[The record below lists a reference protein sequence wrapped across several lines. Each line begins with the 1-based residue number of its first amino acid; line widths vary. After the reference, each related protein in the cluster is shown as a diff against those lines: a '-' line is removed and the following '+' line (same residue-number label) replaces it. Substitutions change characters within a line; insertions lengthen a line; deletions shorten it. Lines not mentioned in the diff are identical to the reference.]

1 MNKQMTE
8 TTTKIKNIDE
18 FCKLYKV
25 SIPVNEHF
33 DYYVSILKRSN
44 EFGYWP
50 NPKLQKQIDD
60 FIDLERFVE
69 ENNFESVTRYK
80 LRSLDKIKDYLLSTN
95 AYKDF
100 IATEL
105 PKEKIESRDWI
116 NKEDLFSVLIS
127 IDFSSANYSVLKT
140 FDKDGE
146 LEKDWKSLCE
156 KFDLHKALVN
166 SKSFRQIVFGNTN
179 PKRFQTIQHNKIMQV
194 LSTLKEKYKIQD
206 DDIVFI
212 AHDEIILKVKTA
224 NTARYLMDAID
235 KHVAPMVNMPVKY
248 TCFILE
254 KIQKNIFVKSICSIA
269 PSHSERDSYF
279 FNEEY
284 KTLHGV
290 PGHKYFL
297 FFKKYILKEETEERD
312 LMYMNDGQL
321 CQWVD
326 NSNKTS
332 KKLELPHYDR
342 LEYSVKMDEA
352 MVDYSYIWET
362 LDKVLP
368 GLRNEEKR
376 RIIEVVANSCQG
388 CHQAPAGCF
397 CRRDD

>member
-8 TTTKIKNIDE
+8 TATKIKNIDE

-33 DYYVSILKRSN
+33 DYYVSVLKRSN

-50 NPKLQKQIDD
+50 NPKLQTQIDD

-69 ENNFESVTRYK
+69 ENNLESVTRYK
-80 LRSLDKIKDYLLSTN
+80 MKSLDKIKDFILGTN
-95 AYKDF
+95 AYRDF

-105 PKEKIESRDWI
+105 PKEKVESRDWI
-116 NKEDLFSVLIS
+116 NKEELFSVLIS

-146 LEKDWKSLCE
+146 LEQNWKSLCE
-156 KFDLHKALVN
+156 KFGLHKALVN

-179 PKRFQTIQHNKIMQV
+179 PKRFQTIQHSKIMQV
-194 LSTLKEKYKIQD
+194 LSVLKEKYNIKD
-206 DDIVFI
+206 EDIVFI

-224 NTARYLMDAID
+224 NVARYLMEVID
-235 KHVAPMVNMPVKY
+235 KEIAPMVNMPVKY
-248 TCFILE
+248 TCFTLE
-254 KIQKNIFVKSICSIA
+254 KIQKNIFVKNICSIT
-269 PSHSERDSYF
+269 PSHSEHGSYF

-297 FFKKYILKEETEERD
+297 FFKKYILKEETDERD

-321 CQWVD
+321 CKWVD
-326 NSNKTS
+326 ESVKTS
-332 KKLELPHYDR
+332 KKPNLPHYDK
-342 LEYSVKMDEA
+342 LALMVSMDEA
-352 MVDYSYIWET
+352 KKDYPYIWDN

-368 GLRNEEKR
+368 DLGNEEKR
-376 RIIEVVANSCQG
+376 RIIEVVVNTCRYCYES
-388 CHQAPAGCF
+388 PAGCS
-397 CRRDD
+397 CHRDD

>member
-1 MNKQMTE
+1 MNKQKTE

-60 FIDLERFVE
+60 FIDLEKFVE
-69 ENNFESVTRYK
+69 ENNLESVTRYK
-80 LRSLDKIKDYLLSTN
+80 MKSLDKIKDYLLSTN

-105 PKEKIESRDWI
+105 PKEKVESRDWI
-116 NKEDLFSVLIS
+116 NQEDLHSVLIS

-140 FDKDGE
+140 FDKTGE
-146 LEKDWKSLCE
+146 LEQDWKSLCE

-179 PKRFQTIQHNKIMQV
+179 PKRFQTIQHSKIMQV

-206 DDIVFI
+206 EDIVFI

-235 KHVAPMVNMPVKY
+235 KYVAPMVNMPVKY
-248 TCFILE
+248 TCFTLE
-254 KIQKNIFVKSICSIA
+254 KIQKNIFVKSICSINPA
-269 PSHSERDSYF
+269 HAERDSYIF
-279 FNEEY
+279 SEEY

-326 NSNKTS
+326 GSVKVA

-362 LDKVLP
+362 LDKVVP
-368 GLRNEEKR
+368 GLKNEEKR
-376 RIIEVVANSCQG
+376 RIIEVVANTCPG